1 MNPNRNKPPVF
12 KSIAALLIIFCPWI
26 YYLGT
31 ILIFRTPAYFPYVI
45 IGPLTIYALALLLSI
60 IGNDRGERDL

>member
-1 MNPNRNKPPVF
+1 MRKNRPPVL
-12 KSIAALLIIFCPWI
+12 KSIAALLIIFCPWL

-31 ILIFRTPAYFPYVI
+31 VFCIKTPAYLPYVI
-45 IGPLTIYALALLLSI
+45 IGPLAIYALALVLSI